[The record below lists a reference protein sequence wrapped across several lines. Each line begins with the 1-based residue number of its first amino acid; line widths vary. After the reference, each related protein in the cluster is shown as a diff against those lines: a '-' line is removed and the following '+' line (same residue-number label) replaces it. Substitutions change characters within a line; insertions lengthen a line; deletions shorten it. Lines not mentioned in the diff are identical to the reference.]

1 MAKRRNRIPAKLS
14 ESTQLR
20 EVQNQ
25 AIQLEAAN
33 NKIEMLQESLADVVL
48 ALDDVGWKPLGDN
61 VDATEIP
68 LSTIK
73 DNIQVTRGLLAINPL
88 IKRASAVRASY
99 IWGNGYKLEGVPD
112 NHPLLTNIKNQKFFF
127 SPEANIEAERTMF
140 TDGNYVLK
148 LTKATNSIIRLPLS
162 QITGTVSDPENP
174 EDVWFYKRSWTVT
187 STRYVNGEPRREEKE
202 EYFPADD
209 YDVANGKPRTIGG
222 IRVNYNSAI
231 LHQSATKQTGW
242 KWGVAD
248 SLAAVFYSKAY
259 KEFLETMATLTKAY
273 ARFAWKVTAPSKA
286 GVNAAAV
293 KVGAQPTRN
302 PYTGEVQDVGATAVA
317 GMGSTLSA
325 VGRTGGSVD
334 FGAGLPLAA
343 MVAAALEIPL
353 TTLTSDAG
361 SANRSA
367 GETLEE
373 PTLKAMEMR
382 QKLWT
387 NVFERVFRYF
397 GTENVKVVWPKISQE
412 TTLKAVQAIM
422 AATPSNLLSDEE
434 VRDYLMKALGIDN
447 DNGVPSE
454 EDMKNLLLAATMAQE
469 AADKAAAQQ
478 AQAVK
483 DKSADPS
490 YGDHATRDDEGYHK
504 TEPDTKN

>member
-1 MAKRRNRIPAKLS
+1 MAKRRNRIPANLS
-14 ESTQLR
+14 ESTRLK
-20 EVQNQ
+20 EVDYS
-25 AIQLEAAN
+25 AELAAAN
-33 NKIEMLQESLADVVL
+33 NKIELLQESLADVVL
-48 ALDDVGWKPLGDN
+48 ALDDVGWKPLGEN

-68 LSTIK
+68 LDTIK

-99 IWGNGYKLEGVPD
+99 IWGNGYKLEGVPE
-112 NHPLLTNIKNQKFFF
+112 NHPLLENVKNQKFFF

-140 TDGNYVLK
+140 TDGNYILK
-148 LTKATNSIIRLPLS
+148 LTKATNSITRLPLS

-187 STRYVNGEPRREEKE
+187 STRYANGQPKRTDKE

-209 YDVANGKPRTIGG
+209 YDWATNGKPRTIGG
-222 IRVNYNSAI
+222 IKVNYDSAI
-231 LHQSATKQTGW
+231 LHQSASKQTGW

-248 SLAAVFYSKAY
+248 SLAAIFYSKAY

-273 ARFAWKVTAPSKA
+273 ARFAWKVTAPTKA
-286 GVNAAAV
+286 GVNSAAV

-317 GMGSTLSA
+317 GMGTTLSA

-353 TTLTSDAG
+353 TTLTADAG

-397 GTENVKVVWPKISQE
+397 GVTGVKVVWPKISQE

-434 VRDYLMKALGIDN
+434 VREFLMKALGIDN

-454 EDMKNLLLAATMAQE
+454 EDMKNLLLAATMAAEQAE
-469 AADKAAAQQ
+469 K
-478 AQAVK
+478 AQAAK
-483 DKSADPS
+483 DKSANPS
-490 YGDHATRDDEGYHK
+490 YGDHSNRDEEGYHEY
-504 TEPDTKN
+504 EPGTKN